1 MLLYVYAYFLQ
12 EPTNKPSAYPTF
24 SPTNTPTLLQYCPPA
39 YNLTKTDYVVGD
51 LVEAESHIFQCA
63 NGPTNDTYY
72 MYARYCNIVDAAM
85 LGDNETEK
93 ELWDLAWTP
102 LHACYRT
109 GVPTLSPT
117 TMEPTVQSS
126 MEPSIQS
133 SDEPS
138 VQSSEVPS
146 VQSSEVPSIAMSE
159 SPSSS
164 PSSSPSARPTK
175 RPTKQPTKVSEE
187 LSNCI
192 VNLPKV

>member
-1 MLLYVYAYFLQ
+1 M
-12 EPTNKPSAYPTF
+12 
-24 SPTNTPTLLQYCPPA
+24 
-39 YNLTKTDYVVGD
+39 TKTDYVVGD

-72 MYARYCNIVDAAM
+72 MYERYCNIVDDAV
-85 LGDNETEK
+85 LGDNVTEK

-109 GVPTLSPT
+109 EVPTLSPT
-117 TMEPTVQSS
+117 TMEPTVRSS

-146 VQSSEVPSIAMSE
+146 IAVSE

-164 PSSSPSARPTK
+164 PSYSPSARPTK

>member
-1 MLLYVYAYFLQ
+1 M
-12 EPTNKPSAYPTF
+12 
-24 SPTNTPTLLQYCPPA
+24 
-39 YNLTKTDYVVGD
+39 TKTDYVVGD
-51 LVEAESHIFQCA
+51 LVEVESHIYQCA

-72 MYARYCNIVDAAM
+72 MYERYCNIVDDTV
-85 LGDNETEK
+85 LGDNVTEK

-102 LHACYRT
+102 LDACYRT
-109 GVPTLSPT
+109 EVPTLSPT
-117 TMEPTVQSS
+117 TMEPTVRSS

-138 VQSSEVPS
+138 VQSSDEPS
-146 VQSSEVPSIAMSE
+146 VQSSEVPSIAVSE

-164 PSSSPSARPTK
+164 PSYSPSARPTK

-187 LSNCI
+187 LPNCI